1 MESITNSKK
10 IFVPIFL
17 ALYVAFCPSTA
28 NCAEYLFMGT
38 VSYSQ
43 SPLHNAKVQLE
54 NPVTSEVITTV
65 YTDSGGEFCFFFIEE
80 GQYDIVVWSPL
91 EYHLDHGIYSIR
103 ESITLTT
110 DTDLELYFPKP
121 VTLVKPYDDSNTCD
135 TSPVLLWNPNDEAVE
150 YTVQLYA
157 TSTQEM
163 IANQPGYGKTFY
175 IVQQVLSVGETY
187 AWQITAFDSSGI
199 RVGMTIDEFEFSV
212 AQCSSGVIGDV
223 DNDGKITLI
232 EAIKALQIVSGADEP

>member
-10 IFVPIFL
+10 LFVPIIL
-17 ALYVAFCPSTA
+17 AICTAFCPSTA
-28 NCAEYLFMGT
+28 NCAEYLLMGT

-54 NPVTSEVITTV
+54 NPATSEVITTV
-65 YTDSGGEFCFFFIEE
+65 YTESSGEFCFFFIEE

-91 EYHLDHGIYSIR
+91 DYHLDYGTYSIR
-103 ESITLTT
+103 ESITLTD
-110 DTDLELYFPKP
+110 DTDLDLYFPKP

-135 TSPVLLWNPNDEAVE
+135 TTPVLLWRVNDEAVE
-150 YTVQLYA
+150 YTVQLYTA
-157 TSTQEM
+157 STREP
-163 IANQPGYGKTFY
+163 IANEPGYDKTFY
-175 IVQQVLSVGETY
+175 IVRQDLSVGETY
-187 AWQITAFDSSGI
+187 AWQISAFDSSGI
-199 RVGMTIDEFEFSV
+199 RVGMTLDEFEFSV
-212 AQCSSGVIGDV
+212 EQCISGVAGDV